1 MAGGNRFPSSSVG
14 RGVGELLEGALVPDH
29 PASRQAVAEG
39 EVPCFETLVHRYGR
53 HVYNIAYR
61 LSGNEADA
69 KDLTQEAFL
78 RVYRALSRIEPGVPL
93 ESWLYRIV
101 LNLFIDQ
108 LRRRGRVRVE
118 SLDTPLT
125 TPRGEEVER
134 AVPDESSNP
143 EDQVV
148 AALLDAEIQGAL
160 GALAPDLRAVVV
172 LVDIQGFSYEEV
184 ADILRVPIGRV
195 KSRLHRARRFL
206 RARLA
211 PHYRRA
217 GGDRTGEEEGGE

>member
-1 MAGGNRFPSSSVG
+1 MTDLF
-14 RGVGELLEGALVPDH
+14 EGALVPDS
-29 PASRQAVAEG
+29 PAGRPAVVG
-39 EVPCFETLVHRYGR
+39 EEALHFEAIVHRYGR

-78 RVYRALSRIEPGVPL
+78 RVYRALPRVEPGVPL
-93 ESWLYRIV
+93 EGWLYRIV
-101 LNLFIDQ
+101 LNLFIDH
-108 LRRRGRVRVE
+108 LRKRGRMRTE
-118 SLDTPLT
+118 SLDVPVT
-125 TPRGEEVER
+125 TPRGDEVER

-143 EDQVV
+143 EEQVV
-148 AALLDAEIQGAL
+148 SPVMDAEIQNAL

-184 ADILRVPIGRV
+184 ASILRVPIGTV

-206 RARLA
+206 RDRLA
-211 PHYRRA
+211 PFYRPS
-217 GGDRTGEEEGGE
+217 GIGRTGAEEEGP